1 MIDKIGKVDRSHQE
15 RLWSLLE
22 FCPVGERK
30 SLKNFKLEIH
40 GEIKIDY
47 ISKHTR
53 KITLLEEKSGD
64 DLDDLKAGKD
74 F

>member
-1 MIDKIGKVDRSHQE
+1 MILKIWKKVQQGMN
-15 RLWSLLE
+15 SL
-22 FCPVGERK
+22 FNKWCCGSIVYPY
-30 SLKNFKLEIH
+30 KNSQ
-40 GEIKIDY
+40 IKIDY